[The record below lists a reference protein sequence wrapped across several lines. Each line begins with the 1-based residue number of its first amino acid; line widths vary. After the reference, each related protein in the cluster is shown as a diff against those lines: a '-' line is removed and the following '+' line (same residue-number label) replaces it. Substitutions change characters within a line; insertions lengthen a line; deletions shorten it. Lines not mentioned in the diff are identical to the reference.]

1 MTQSSEVSKILDRI
15 AQEAS
20 DVVQVKKTVT
30 RAKRTPRSA
39 KPQRV
44 QLSIPQSPRDPVE
57 NPFEKQWEPVEICL
71 NSIMDS
77 SGPGQFEPAFHA
89 VERLCKNGE
98 NFHQISDRLNKRLCE
113 FASAMCARLLPP
125 LKVESVVATAQQC
138 ERIGILLSSVFS
150 DFEAAFLAPMT
161 VEGLLMNVMKQEA
174 RKDPN
179 VISGI
184 CMAVNLDLNE
194 QRAFVIER
202 EKEVATVSPML
213 VQVSEFVEKLGV
225 AGEVLESCARE
236 SAEFYRNL
244 AVDAE
249 SPERFLLNV
258 KVMIEKEQT
267 IISPFSRAIQNAVVQ
282 QARKYLYVEK
292 LTRDVSEY
300 VTELVDSR
308 NITCLKLLAALVY
321 AAKDKELDDR
331 MTKAWVRDTGKRVS
345 AAIELK
351 TLDIVKEL
359 LRVHD
364 SLVACRSFFDPVH
377 QKEIFRGFKSA
388 VNQEANNV
396 AFQMA
401 RFVHHM
407 IVTITN
413 DFIPALDRVML
424 LFRELES
431 MDVFMEHHRQF
442 LALRLLGY
450 VKDPPK
456 VEFEIIRKMA
466 AICGDEEVK
475 NMEGMISD
483 IQASFQLTREFDA
496 KSATPIRFTVM
507 TITTWPTFPHISLGV
522 PSDILDA
529 RARFADFYKSRN
541 PSRKLSWR
549 PELDDVAFRLNGC
562 LFTGSSLYYV
572 LLESIIEG
580 KEFEQ
585 SGLSDKEID
594 AMLVVLVKTGVITID
609 QNKEKKIRPKMLKP
623 RIKLPTPLALS
634 PRQRSDRTIEEVEW
648 ARKMKIE
655 AAIVLIMKRLKAST
669 EDQIHS
675 ECLRIIN
682 FNMNRKDFDAAIA
695 SCIEKSYLTRGD
707 DDLLMFSPF

>member
-1 MTQSSEVSKILDRI
+1 MAQSSAVSKILDRI
-15 AQEAS
+15 TQEAS
-20 DVVQVKKTVT
+20 DVVQVKKTVSRT
-30 RAKRTPRSA
+30 KRTPRSA

-57 NPFEKQWEPVEICL
+57 SPFEQQWEPVEICL

-113 FASAMCARLLPP
+113 FAGAMCARLLPP
-125 LKVESVVATAQQC
+125 VKVESVVATAQQC

-161 VEGLLMNVMKQEA
+161 VESLLMNVMRQTA

-194 QRAFVIER
+194 QRAFVMER
-202 EKEVATVSPML
+202 EKEMATVSPML
-213 VQVSEFVEKLGV
+213 GQVSEFVEKLGV
-225 AGEVLESCARE
+225 AGEVLESCAQE

-249 SPERFLLNV
+249 SPERFLFNV

-267 IISPFSRAIQNAVVQ
+267 IISPFSRAIRNAVVQ
-282 QARKYLYVEK
+282 QARKYLYAEK

-321 AAKDKELDDR
+321 DARDKELDDR
-331 MTKAWVRDTGKRVS
+331 MTNAWVRDTGKRVS

-351 TLDIVKEL
+351 TLDIVDEL
-359 LRVHD
+359 MRIHD
-364 SLVACRSFFDPVH
+364 SLMACKSFFDPVH
-377 QKEIFRGFKSA
+377 QKVIFRGFRLA

-396 AFQMA
+396 AFQLA
-401 RFVHHM
+401 RFVNQK
-407 IVTITN
+407 IATIAN
-413 DFIPALDRVML
+413 DFIPSLDRVML

-450 VKDPPK
+450 AKDPPK
-456 VEFEIIRKMA
+456 VEYEIIRKIA
-466 AICGDEEVK
+466 VICGDEDVK

-483 IQASFQLTREFDA
+483 VQASFQLTREFDA
-496 KSATPIRFTVM
+496 KSTIPIRFTVM
-507 TITTWPTFPHISLGV
+507 TITTWPTFPRVSLAI
-522 PSDILDA
+522 PPAILDA

-562 LFTGSSLYYV
+562 LFTGSSHYYL

-594 AMLVVLVKTGVITID
+594 SMLAVLVKSGVITID

-623 RIKLPTPLALS
+623 RIKLPTPLAMS
-634 PRQRSDRTIEEVEW
+634 PRQMSDRTIEEVEW

-669 EDQIHS
+669 QDQIHS

-695 SCIEKSYLTRGD
+695 SCIEKSYLTRGP